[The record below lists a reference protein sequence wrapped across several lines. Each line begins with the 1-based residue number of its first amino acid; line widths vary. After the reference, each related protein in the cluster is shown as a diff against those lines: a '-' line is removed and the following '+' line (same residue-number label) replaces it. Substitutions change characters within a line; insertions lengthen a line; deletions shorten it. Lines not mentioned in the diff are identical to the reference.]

1 MEDSAAED
9 SAEAEDSAAE
19 DSAEAEDSAAE
30 DSAADS
36 AAVANSAVKDSAEV
50 EDSAAEDSAVDSAA
64 VANSAE
70 EAKDSAEEAKD
81 SAEEAKDSA
90 EAKAAE
96 EATGNTPGRRQF
108 SGQSCTASATSC
120 LWCRSRPRERLSSLG
135 RKSNAP
141 RSFRERSRNTRDRT
155 RPRLPH
161 RKLVYSGISDPRGV

>member
-81 SAEEAKDSA
+81 SAE
-90 EAKAAE
+90 AKAAE

-141 RSFRERSRNTRDRT
+141 RSFRERGRNTRDRT

>member
-36 AAVANSAVKDSAEV
+36 AAVANSAEA
-50 EDSAAEDSAVDSAA
+50 EDSAAEDSAEDSAA

-141 RSFRERSRNTRDRT
+141 RSFRERGRNTRDRT